1 MIFKRYGTTLQSVVT
16 NFDSK
21 ALNEIGFRRDRSET
35 MEAADFEAA
44 FENVTTH
51 ELSAEAEGAVQD
63 ETEQL
68 LLDRLEARIS
78 ELLGSLGEGEI
89 LVVENADA
97 RDWPKTRQHTRN
109 VVLAGENRLHFTYRM
124 APPLRVGV
132 YRRRAVV

>member
-21 ALNEIGFRRDRSET
+21 ALNEIGFRRDRNET
-35 MEAADFEAA
+35 MAAADLEAAY
-44 FENVTTH
+44 ENVTTH

-68 LLDRLEARIS
+68 LLDRLEARLN

-97 RDWPKTRQHTRN
+97 RDWPKTRQRTRN
-109 VVLAGENRLHFTYRM
+109 VVVAGENRLHFTYGM
-124 APPLRVGV
+124 APSLRIGV
-132 YRRRAVV
+132 YRRRARV